1 MLPDELP
8 AFLKSLD
15 SPAPVSVRSNPLK
28 PSFLVGDAVPWCR
41 QGIYLNTRP
50 RFILDPLFHAGAYYV
65 QEASSM
71 FLEHLVKQLHLHQ
84 QPLRILDAA
93 AAPGGKS
100 THLLSLIHP
109 ESLLVANETIYSR
122 LPALIENLTRWGY
135 PNVIITCNDPQ
146 RFGALGGYFD
156 VIVLDAPC
164 SGEGLFRKDAAAVR
178 QWSPEHVK
186 HCALRQQRILHHL
199 WPALKPGGLL
209 IYSTCTYNAHENEEV
224 LLKLVKSQEASFAEI
239 EIPPEWGILYNCKP
253 VSGYRFFP
261 HRIRGEGFFVSV
273 LRKTAEAPAQTVR
286 AKPESI
292 SPAVLQTLQ
301 SFLAAPVEMGYLHF
315 SDQVAALPTA
325 LMQDAAWLMQKLNV
339 VSAGTA
345 VAKVAR
351 NRITPLHPLAM
362 SVYLNRNTFHETP
375 LDLGEAIRFL
385 RKESIKVEGP
395 FGYCL
400 IKYQNVPLG
409 WVNILPGRVN
419 NLYPSGWRIRLM
431 D

>member
-1 MLPDELP
+1 MLPDEFP
-8 AFLKSLD
+8 AFLKSFT
-15 SPAPVSVRSNPLK
+15 SPPPVSVRLNPLK
-28 PSFLVGDAVPWCR
+28 HATLKGNAVPWCTR
-41 QGIYLNTRP
+41 GIYLNARP
-50 RFILDPLFHAGAYYV
+50 RFTLDPLFHAGAYYV

-71 FLEHLVKQLHLHQ
+71 FLEHLVLQLRLHQ
-84 QPLRILDAA
+84 QPIRILDAA

-109 ESLLVANETIYSR
+109 ESLLVANETIRSR
-122 LPALIENLTRWGY
+122 LPALTENLTRWGY
-135 PNVIITCNDPQ
+135 PNVVITCNDPQ
-146 RFGALGGYFD
+146 HFGALKGYFD

-164 SGEGLFRKDAAAVR
+164 SGEGLFRKDASAVR
-178 QWSPEHVK
+178 QWSQEHVK
-186 HCALRQQRILHHL
+186 LCALRQQRILQNL
-199 WPALKPGGLL
+199 WPVLRPGGLL

-224 LLKLVKSQEASFAEI
+224 LLKLVKSKEASFAEV
-239 EIPPEWGILYNCKP
+239 EIPPDWGILHSREP

-261 HRIRGEGFFVSV
+261 HRVWGEGFFVSV
-273 LRKTAEAPAQTVR
+273 LRKTAEEPVQTVR
-286 AKPESI
+286 AKPENV
-292 SPAVLQTLQ
+292 SPDVLQTLR
-301 SFLAAPVEMGYLHF
+301 SFLAAPVEMGYLRF
-315 SDQVAALPTA
+315 SDQVAALPA
-325 LMQDAAWLMQKLNV
+325 SLMQDAAWLMQKLNV

-345 VAKVAR
+345 MAKVAR

-362 SVYLNRNTFHETP
+362 SVYLNRNTFPETP

-400 IKYQNVPLG
+400 MKYQNVPLG
-409 WVNILPGRVN
+409 WVNIVPGRAN